1 MKTKIRVQLESISET
16 YTFAKSERDCARVL
30 IASGWEFPM
39 KKMTVGIRGHDDQEF
54 RGAGDDP
61 LKSAF
66 PVL

>member
-1 MKTKIRVQLESISET
+1 METKIRVQLESVSET

-30 IASGWEFPM
+30 IASGWEFRM
-39 KKMTVGIRGHDDQEF
+39 EKMTVCKCGHDDQEF